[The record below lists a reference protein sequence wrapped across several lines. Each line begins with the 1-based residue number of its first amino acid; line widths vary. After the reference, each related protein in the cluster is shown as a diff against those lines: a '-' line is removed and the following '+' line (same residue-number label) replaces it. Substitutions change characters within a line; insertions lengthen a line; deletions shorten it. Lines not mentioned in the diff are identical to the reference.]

1 MELEK
6 LLFNIVKI
14 LNNLKIKY
22 FVTGGYAVSVWG
34 RPRSTADIDI
44 VVELFEPQIDSLFT
58 ALKKISKFG
67 YLDKDV
73 ARYATKHN
81 GEFNFI
87 DPETGMKV
95 DFWVAKKD
103 KMSELKY
110 KNRVIRKISNKNIY
124 FISSEDLII
133 SKLLWYKETLSDRH
147 IEDVQS
153 VIKISKINKSY
164 LKKKMKELDLLDV
177 YKKIKSN

>member
-1 MELEK
+1 MEPEK
-6 LLFNIVKI
+6 LLFNIVRI
-14 LNNLKIKY
+14 LGSLKIKY

-44 VVELFEPQIDSLFT
+44 VVELFEPQIDSLFE

-95 DFWVAKKD
+95 DFWVAKND
-103 KMSELKY
+103 ILSETRY
-110 KNRVIRKISNKNIY
+110 KNRIAKKISNRNVY
-124 FISSEDLII
+124 FISPEDLII
-133 SKLLWYKETLSDRH
+133 SKLLWHKETMSDRH
-147 IEDVQS
+147 LEDVQS
-153 VIKISKINKSY
+153 VVKFSKLNKKY
-164 LKKKMKELDLLDV
+164 LRNTAKELGVIDILE
-177 YKKIKSN
+177 KII

>member
-1 MELEK
+1 
-6 LLFNIVKI
+6 
-14 LNNLKIKY
+14 
-22 FVTGGYAVSVWG
+22 
-34 RPRSTADIDI
+34 
-44 VVELFEPQIDSLFT
+44 
-58 ALKKISKFG
+58 LKKISKFG

-110 KNRVIRKISNKNIY
+110 KNRIVRKISNKNIY
-124 FISSEDLII
+124 FISPEDLII
-133 SKLLWYKETLSDRH
+133 SKLLWYKETMSNRH

-153 VIKISKINKSY
+153 VIKISKLNKKY
-164 LKKKMKELDLLDV
+164 LKNIAKELGIINILEDL
-177 YKKIKSN
+177 KI